1 MTKEHEPQPIQLTIE
16 QVAKLAAKMTLKN
29 GGHIP
34 TVFVQAEGKNTLVGK
49 LSNFPDTHE
58 ARLERMILIGMAYGH
73 DPYLAGSLAQ
83 VFFVCEAWMSSAT
96 EDEPLHMP
104 PSQDPKRQEV
114 LVVSEFDLT
123 TQQSAMIV
131 YEMMR
136 GDDETLL
143 NLQLL
148 VNLAKGTEVNT
159 AHSPLLEAFVFGFF
173 ITAGSSPNLN

>member
-1 MTKEHEPQPIQLTIE
+1 MSKEHEQPLIQLTIE
-16 QVAKLAAKMTLKN
+16 QVANLAAKMTLKN
-29 GGHIP
+29 GGHRP

-96 EDEPLHMP
+96 EDKPPHMP

-114 LVVSEFDLT
+114 LIVSELDLT
-123 TQQSAMIV
+123 TQQSALIV
-131 YEMMR
+131 YEMIR

-148 VNLAKGTEVNT
+148 VNLAKGAGVDTIR
-159 AHSPLLEAFVFGFF
+159 SPLLEAFVFGFF
-173 ITAGSSPNLN
+173 VTAGSPPSLN